1 MAITMSHSE
10 YMTFNEWLLSVKTV
24 KLALEIGKELGLE
37 YQPTNWLLIY
47 VFYNG
52 HGFEADSFATNIITN
67 LFGYELQDEL
77 EYGDKLTSEQS
88 LLLNELNLDKHI
100 SDTGTLTRRI
110 FIFDSSHNFKAFNCE
125 IEDSE
130 THAHRPFE
138 AADIYFSNNYMVLAM
153 YDFAFNPLGAL
164 EAIAIKFKEEGY
176 GVEYQNTVSS

>member
-37 YQPTNWLLIY
+37 YQPPNWSLIY
-47 VFYNG
+47 DFYNG

-67 LFGYELQDEL
+67 LFRYELQDEL